1 MTRTVEDLLGV
12 TFAGVVVGLQSR
24 DLAPQQFINE
34 SFAQW
39 TFPASP
45 ERQSVSHDR
54 CISKRKPHRQ
64 GLDCL
69 ARLLADGDQNRSDER
84 AAIGPQA
91 MNYFK

>member
-1 MTRTVEDLLGV
+1 MTRTVDDLLGV

-45 ERQSVSHDR
+45 ERHSVSHDP
-54 CISKRKPHRQ
+54 CISKRKLHRQ

-69 ARLLADGDQNRSDER
+69 ARSLADGNQIRSNER
-84 AAIGPQA
+84 ATIGPQA
-91 MNYFK
+91 MSYFK